1 MKRRLLLAL
10 LTLALTACGFHL
22 KGSERGDGHLR
33 EISLHW
39 PNGADSTFQNA
50 LEAALQQQHITLNDA
65 AAVRLQIDPTDQDRI
80 RTAIGGKGDTQ
91 EIELFDSFRATISE
105 NGETR
110 GSQTFT
116 ARSNVLYRSNAYLG
130 SRAEEAEAHQQLARD
145 NAGKL
150 IRYLNATI
158 R

>member
-1 MKRRLLLAL
+1 MKRRLLLA
-10 LTLALTACGFHL
+10 TLPFALAACGFHL
-22 KGSERGDGHLR
+22 KGAQQANHVHSIYLDLPSGNDEL
-33 EISLHW
+33 
-39 PNGADSTFQNA
+39 ADA
-50 LEAALQQQHITLNDA
+50 IRAALRQQGIIESA
-65 AAVRLQIDPTDQDRI
+65 EAAVRV
-80 RTAIGGKGDTQ
+80 
-91 EIELFDSFRATISE
+91 TISE

-145 NAGKL
+145 NADKL

>member
-1 MKRRLLLAL
+1 MKRRLLLA
-10 LTLALTACGFHL
+10 TLPFALAACGFHL
-22 KGSERGDGHLR
+22 KGAQQANHVHSIHLDLPGGND
-33 EISLHW
+33 EL
-39 PNGADSTFQNA
+39 ADA
-50 LEAALQQQHITLNDA
+50 
-65 AAVRLQIDPTDQDRI
+65 I
-80 RTAIGGKGDTQ
+80 RTAVRVTISDIDHQRVRTTTGSTGDTQ

-145 NAGKL
+145 NADKL

>member
-1 MKRRLLLAL
+1 MKRRLLLA
-10 LTLALTACGFHL
+10 TLAFALAACGFHL
-22 KGSERGDGHLR
+22 KGAQQANHVHSIHLDLPGGND
-33 EISLHW
+33 EL
-39 PNGADSTFQNA
+39 ADA
-50 LEAALQQQHITLNDA
+50 IRAALRQQGIIESA
-65 AAVRLQIDPTDQDRI
+65 EAAVRVTISDIDHQRV
-80 RTAIGGKGDTQ
+80 RTTTGDTQ

-105 NGETR
+105 NGETH

-145 NAGKL
+145 NADKL

-158 R
+158 Q

>member
-1 MKRRLLLAL
+1 MKRRLLLA
-10 LTLALTACGFHL
+10 TLPFALAACGFHL
-22 KGSERGDGHLR
+22 KGAQQANHVHSIHLDLPGGND
-33 EISLHW
+33 EL
-39 PNGADSTFQNA
+39 ADA
-50 LEAALQQQHITLNDA
+50 IRAALRQQGIIESA
-65 AAVRLQIDPTDQDRI
+65 EAAVRVTISDIDQRV
-80 RTAIGGKGDTQ
+80 RTTTGSTGDTQ

-145 NAGKL
+145 NADKL

>member
-1 MKRRLLLAL
+1 MKRRLLLA
-10 LTLALTACGFHL
+10 TLPFALVACGFHL
-22 KGSERGDGHLR
+22 KGAQQANYVHSIYLDLPGGNDEL
-33 EISLHW
+33 
-39 PNGADSTFQNA
+39 ADA
-50 LEAALQQQHITLNDA
+50 IRAALRQQGIIESA
-65 AAVRLQIDPTDQDRI
+65 EAAVRVTISDIDHQRV
-80 RTAIGGKGDTQ
+80 RTTGDTQ

-145 NAGKL
+145 NADKL

>member
-1 MKRRLLLAL
+1 MKRRLLLASL
-10 LTLALTACGFHL
+10 PFALAACGFHL
-22 KGSERGDGHLR
+22 KGAQQANHVHSIHLDLPGSND
-33 EISLHW
+33 EL
-39 PNGADSTFQNA
+39 ADAIRTA
-50 LEAALQQQHITLNDA
+50 LRQQGIA
-65 AAVRLQIDPTDQDRI
+65 ESAEAAVRVTISDIDHQRV
-80 RTAIGGKGDTQ
+80 RTTTGSTGDTQ

-130 SRAEEAEAHQQLARD
+130 SRAEETEAHQQLARD
-145 NAGKL
+145 NADKL